1 MLAALFVGM
10 ILVSLG
16 VGATWVKTVTS
27 DIQEKYFL
35 ELTLSLSNLLF
46 PMERL
51 QQLQTK
57 KPDCIVLHTYGV
69 KRDGTITNQGK
80 DLASMAAKLAMT
92 GDGCPIIIPNCRGQS
107 GYVRQIRSG
116 LSEHGLSK
124 LKLIYSTESIDGI
137 PDERTKADQL
147 MQQNGLSQAIVIT
160 NSSQL
165 LRVDFE
171 WKQHRRLHTIV
182 GSPANLLDYVKEFIA
197 MTIDRVKNIARR

>member
-1 MLAALFVGM
+1 MLVALFIGM

-27 DIQEKYFL
+27 DIQEKHFL
-35 ELTLSLSNLLF
+35 ELALSLSNLVF
-46 PMERL
+46 PGVKPPTRN
-51 QQLQTK
+51 
-57 KPDCIVLHTYGV
+57 PDCIVLHTYGV
-69 KRDGTITNQGK
+69 KRDGTLTNQGK

-92 GDGCPIIIPNCRGQS
+92 GDGCPIIIPNYRGQS
-107 GYVRQIRSG
+107 EYVRQIRSE
-116 LSEHGLSK
+116 LSKHGLSK

-171 WKQHRRLHTIV
+171 WKRRHRLHTIV
-182 GSPANLLDYVKEFIA
+182 GSPANLLDYVREFIA
-197 MTIDRVKNIARR
+197 MTIDKVKNIASR